1 MISYV
6 VGLKKR
12 LAELEGVSEDNLSVP
27 QVDVSNILN
36 GTTNSG
42 GNTTVLGN
50 PAVPAT
56 ATATSGAADGMHVG
70 MVGGMQGQP
79 MAVQG
84 PVMTGM
90 PLQEGVQQDD
100 PAKAG
105 MPARGMPAPALNANQ
120 VCSSSSP
127 QLRCTATTSLTSTSA
142 LLIPEHRAIF
152 TDNAFYRYWFL
163 LL

>member
-1 MISYV
+1 MCIRDS
-6 VGLKKR
+6 KKR

-36 GTTNSG
+36 GATNSG

-56 ATATSGAADGMHVG
+56 ATATSGAADMHVA
-70 MVGGMQGQP
+70 MVGGMPGQS

-90 PLQEGVQQDD
+90 PLQDGSQPED
-100 PAKAG
+100 PTKAG
-105 MPARGMPAPALNANQ
+105 MAVNGMPAPALNANQ
-120 VCSSSSP
+120 VCCSSLPDLISS
-127 QLRCTATTSLTSTSA
+127 
-142 LLIPEHRAIF
+142 E
-152 TDNAFYRYWFL
+152 
-163 LL
+163 